1 MYDAI
6 LAQLRRFA
14 RELDS
19 FGYVS
24 CLLKSGGRPFPAY
37 TPPLCQRL
45 RTAVKQLHAA
55 PSTRAVR
62 NCPPS
67 TPWNGFSGM
76 CLIRSPY

>member
-6 LAQLRRFA
+6 LAQLRHFA
-14 RELDS
+14 RDLDS

-24 CLLKSGGRPFPAY
+24 CLLKSEGRSFHAY

-55 PSTRAVR
+55 RAPGLSEIVLLR
-62 NCPPS
+62 HRGTASVECV
-67 TPWNGFSGM
+67 
-76 CLIRSPY
+76 